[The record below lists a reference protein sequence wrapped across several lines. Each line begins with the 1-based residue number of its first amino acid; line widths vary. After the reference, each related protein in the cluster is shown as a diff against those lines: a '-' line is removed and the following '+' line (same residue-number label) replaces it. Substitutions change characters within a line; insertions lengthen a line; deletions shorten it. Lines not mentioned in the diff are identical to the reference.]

1 MFRCRTDR
9 SKFNFFASARK
20 EGVVRVATFVRI
32 SAESGL
38 ALTPGRV
45 LVRVSNAICP
55 EPASQDRAG
64 VRRASHFQ
72 ARVVNPTM
80 KIAVAVLPH
89 LQQNKKNK
97 FYFSFLVQF
106 FLWGFVHHSPS
117 QLENIE
123 PDRHKDRP
131 QQ

>member
-9 SKFNFFASARK
+9 SKFNFFASTRK
-20 EGVVRVATFVRI
+20 EGVVRIATFVRI

-45 LVRVSNAICP
+45 LVRVSNAIGP

-72 ARVVNPTM
+72 ARVVNPTV

-89 LQQNKKNK
+89 LQQNKIN
-97 FYFSFLVQF
+97 FFGCFLVQF
-106 FLWGFVHHSPS
+106 FILCVALQIKW
-117 QLENIE
+117 EKIE
-123 PDRHKDRP
+123 TDRHKDW
-131 QQ
+131 QKK